1 MTYIAWLA
9 LAVILFIFE
18 AITVGLVCIW
28 FSFGAL
34 GGFFVA
40 LFTDNIIIQIIVFV
54 AVTLITFCTIKPIF
68 KRVIPQRTSTNSTD
82 RLIGRQGKITEAIK
96 NGNGRVL
103 VGDVSWIATSK
114 EDIEKD
120 ALVKVVSAQG
130 NTLTVERV

>member
-18 AITVGLVCIW
+18 AITVGLVGIW

-40 LFTDNIIIQIIVFV
+40 LVTDNIFV